1 MEVEPGVA
9 PSAVEVAVRVELV
22 VLPAVAAEDQVVLEV
37 RREVGPGVVSGA
49 VRGVVPVVPVVLVR
63 EVSAA
68 DWAADCRPAIPV
80 RALVRVLRMAVRPW
94 APSAMEAGAPKP
106 AGPGV
111 LPVASA

>member
-1 MEVEPGVA
+1 MEVELGVA
-9 PSAVEVAVRVELV
+9 PSAVEVAVRAEL

-37 RREVGPGVVSGA
+37 RREVEPGVVSGA
-49 VRGVVPVVPVVLVR
+49 VRGVEPGALVR
-63 EVSAA
+63 EVNAA

-80 RALVRVLRMAVRPW
+80 RALVRVLRMAVPPW
-94 APSAMEAGAPKP
+94 VPSAMEAGAPKP

>member
-1 MEVEPGVA
+1 MEAEPGVA

-22 VLPAVAAEDQVVLEV
+22 LPAVAAEDQAVLAV

-49 VRGVVPVVPVVLVR
+49 VRGVVPVVLVR
-63 EVSAA
+63 EVNAA

-80 RALVRVLRMAVRPW
+80 RALVRVLRMAVPPW